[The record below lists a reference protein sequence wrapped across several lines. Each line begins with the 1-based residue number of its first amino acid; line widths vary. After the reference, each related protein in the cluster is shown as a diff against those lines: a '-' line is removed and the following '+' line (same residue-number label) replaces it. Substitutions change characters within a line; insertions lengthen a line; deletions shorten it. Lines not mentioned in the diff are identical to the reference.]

1 MLSATSSL
9 AALLVSSWS
18 RFGQSARQAV
28 GDLEVF
34 VDILLSRQNIFIH
47 LNFDSVA
54 TGFAVF
60 HGLRD
65 TA

>member
-1 MLSATSSL
+1 M
-9 AALLVSSWS
+9 VSSWS
-18 RFGQSARQAV
+18 RFAQSARQAV

>member
-9 AALLVSSWS
+9 AALLVSSLFRS
-18 RFGQSARQAV
+18 GQSARQAV
-28 GDLEVF
+28 GDLEEF
-34 VDILLSRQNIFIH
+34 VNLMLSRQNIFIH

>member
-1 MLSATSSL
+1 MVSSL
-9 AALLVSSWS
+9 FRS
-18 RFGQSARQAV
+18 GQSARQAV
-28 GDLEVF
+28 GDLEEF
-34 VDILLSRQNIFIH
+34 VNLMLSRQNIFIH

>member
-18 RFGQSARQAV
+18 HSGQSARQAV
-28 GDLEVF
+28 GDLEEF
-34 VDILLSRQNIFIH
+34 VNLMLSRQNIFIH